1 VINDNSIEND
11 KPEPNDT
18 VSILP
23 ITAHIEERLT
33 NRLPNYMILTVLFSM
48 KELPM
53 TRTGKTDRRQ
63 LREIGASFSVQQ
75 LAEMRTAGQV
85 TKRQPTC
92 DTEKRMQRIWAQV
105 LNIDPASIGLDDS
118 FFQLRGDSITAM
130 KVVGETRK
138 VAIDVSVADIFCH
151 PTLEHIAR
159 RYILNRE
166 RPNDEFH

>member
-1 VINDNSIEND
+1 
-11 KPEPNDT
+11 
-18 VSILP
+18 
-23 ITAHIEERLT
+23 
-33 NRLPNYMILTVLFSM
+33 
-48 KELPM
+48 
-53 TRTGKTDRRQ
+53 
-63 LREIGASFSVQQ
+63 
-75 LAEMRTAGQV
+75 MRTAGQV
-85 TKRQPTC
+85 TKRQLTC
-92 DTEKRMQRIWAQV
+92 DTEKRIQRIWAQV